1 MCGQYF
7 SVLPFSKI
15 SQKSKFLCKIFFFFS
30 YKTLEVTM
38 MLTKTKNICGSHVAS
53 GLGIPLSKIPWRCS
67 PLWERPHIRSPPPP
81 GESATPIHSFFLVP
95 GFSFFLVPQALGIWR
110 WENERDQRK
119 QWSNIEDKP
128 CWLHYFVPQDMLGL
142 HQSQSVDISSKR
154 WEDDSEVKQ
163 VHGFVSCAVGWSQP
177 RGYMA
182 SLYEPPLF
190 FPLPSKTVLLASVT
204 LWSFL

>member
-110 WENERDQRK
+110 WENEREQRK
-119 QWSNIEDKP
+119 QRSNIEDKP
-128 CWLHYFVPQDMLGL
+128 HFWWNRMP
-142 HQSQSVDISSKR
+142 QSVGLR
-154 WEDDSEVKQ
+154 
-163 VHGFVSCAVGWSQP
+163 ALRTQP
-177 RGYMA
+177 RA
-182 SLYEPPLF
+182 TSDAQSLPDDFFQVTWNLF
-190 FPLPSKTVLLASVT
+190 SSFRRAKACQRVT
-204 LWSFL
+204 ALKDTL